1 MRTGRQGLV
10 AWAVRLALL
19 SAVLFGVVTMHSF
32 GHPTEHSP
40 PSDFA
45 SSAGQALDAHADHAA
60 HLSPGTSDDL
70 PAAGGPAAGWT
81 LDPLSVCLA
90 VLVAWAA
97 ALLTAECRARRA
109 TDRLGAVRT
118 RLLRALWPVP
128 PPGGRILLARL
139 SVLRL

>member
-1 MRTGRQGLV
+1 M
-10 AWAVRLALL
+10 AWVVRLALL

-32 GHPTEHSP
+32 GHPTQQTPSHS
-40 PSDFA
+40 SA
-45 SSAGQALDAHADHAA
+45 SSAEPASDIPAGHVAHATSNTAVGMPTAGDPT
-60 HLSPGTSDDL
+60 PGMV
-70 PAAGGPAAGWT
+70 

-90 VLVAWAA
+90 VLVVWTA
-97 ALLTAECRARRA
+97 ALLTAACLSRRA
-109 TDRLGAVRT
+109 TDRLGAART